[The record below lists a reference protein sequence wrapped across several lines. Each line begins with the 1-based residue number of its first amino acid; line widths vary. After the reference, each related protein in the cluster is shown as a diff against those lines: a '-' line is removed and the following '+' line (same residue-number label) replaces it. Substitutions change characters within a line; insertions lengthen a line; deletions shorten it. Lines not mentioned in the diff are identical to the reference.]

1 MKKVFFYSI
10 KKKAA
15 LWSLFLLLLPVV
27 VNAQNTMSQPLT
39 PRQQALVCV
48 AAFEAK
54 GQLDSLQSTLDNVL
68 DGALTVNE
76 AKEVLSHLYAYTG
89 FPRSLNGLSTLQNV
103 LAEREREGKPVT
115 LGRDASPRS
124 EGYDALSEG
133 TRVQTQL
140 CGGTPYNYTFAPATD
155 YYLKAHLFGDIFSR
169 DVLSAP
175 DRELV
180 TIAALSSIKGL
191 DPQLAS
197 HVKGSRFMGVSD
209 DELRALPEVL
219 RSHVGELEAWRAR
232 KAVAAVLGEPFSEG
246 QPVEN
251 QLFPKGEPNTAYAR
265 YFVGNSYLADINP
278 GGFPLYNVTFE
289 PGCRNNWHI
298 HHGGGQV
305 LICVGGEGLYQ
316 AWGEPVRRLRPGDV
330 VNIPAEVKHWHGAT
344 QGSWFQ
350 HIAIEVPGENRSN
363 EWCEAVSDAD
373 YAAANE

>member
-1 MKKVFFYSI
+1 MKKIY
-10 KKKAA
+10 AMR
-15 LWSLFLLLLPVV
+15 SLFVLLLFVTF
-27 VNAQNTMSQPLT
+27 NAQNAMSQTLT
-39 PRQQALVCV
+39 LRQQALVCV

-54 GQLDSLQSTLDNVL
+54 GQLDSLKTALNSAL

-76 AKEVLSHLYAYTG
+76 AKEALSQLYAYTG

-103 LAEREREGKPVT
+103 LAERKDQGVQTEE
-115 LGRDASPRS
+115 GRDASPLA
-124 EGYDALSEG
+124 EGYDALREG

-140 CGGTPYNYTFAPATD
+140 CGGTPFTYSFAPATD

-169 DVLSAP
+169 DVLSHS

-180 TIAALSSIKGL
+180 TIAALSSVNGL
-191 DPQLAS
+191 APQLLA
-197 HVKGSRFMGVSD
+197 HVKGSRNMGVTD
-209 DELRALPEVL
+209 DELRALPNVL
-219 RSHVGELEAWRAR
+219 RAHVGELEAWRAD
-232 KAVAAVLGEPFSEG
+232 KAVAAALGETFNEG

-251 QLFPKGEPNTAYAR
+251 QMFPKGNPNTAFAR

-278 GGFPLYNVTFE
+278 GGFPLFNVTFE

-316 AWGEPVRRLRPGDV
+316 AWGEPVRRLHPGDV

-344 QGSWFQ
+344 AGSWFQ

-363 EWCEAVSDAD
+363 EWCEAVSDEA
-373 YAAANE
+373 YAAANAQ